1 MESTLKA
8 GATIG
13 RNVIDSLQLDRLG
26 ERMKAARM
34 EMPEI
39 KMPTPN
45 LGMDVDIDVQ

>member
-13 RNVIDSLQLDRLG
+13 RNVFEGLQLDKLG
-26 ERMKAARM
+26 ERMSKLPRM

-45 LGMDVDIDVQ
+45 LNMDVDVQ